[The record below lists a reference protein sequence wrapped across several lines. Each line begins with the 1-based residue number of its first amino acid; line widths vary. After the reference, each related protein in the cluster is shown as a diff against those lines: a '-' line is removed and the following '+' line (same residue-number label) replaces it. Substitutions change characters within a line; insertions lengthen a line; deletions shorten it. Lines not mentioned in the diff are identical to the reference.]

1 MSETASAAKT
11 GTTNSNKDG
20 WFVGYTK
27 YYTTSVWVGYDIP
40 AELPGLTGASYP
52 GEIWYDY
59 MENLHKELPYADFV
73 APLGTGNDADAE
85 SGTDVTEG
93 NAAEND
99 TTGDN
104 TAPAEE
110 ERR

>member
-1 MSETASAAKT
+1 
-11 GTTNSNKDG
+11 
-20 WFVGYTK
+20 
-27 YYTTSVWVGYDIP
+27 
-40 AELPGLTGASYP
+40 
-52 GEIWYDY
+52 

-73 APLGTGNDADAE
+73 APLGTGNDVDAE

>member
-1 MSETASAAKT
+1 M
-11 GTTNSNKDG
+11 
-20 WFVGYTK
+20 
-27 YYTTSVWVGYDIP
+27 
-40 AELPGLTGASYP
+40 
-52 GEIWYDY
+52 
-59 MENLHKELPYADFV
+59 

-99 TTGDN
+99 TVENDTTGDN
-104 TAPAEE
+104 IAPAEE

>member
-1 MSETASAAKT
+1 MTNILEGVLTQGTAKGMALSETASAAKT

-59 MENLHKELPYADFV
+59 MENLHKDRMQILWHLLVQAMMLMRRV
-73 APLGTGNDADAE
+73 AQM
-85 SGTDVTEG
+85 
-93 NAAEND
+93 
-99 TTGDN
+99 
-104 TAPAEE
+104 
-110 ERR
+110 